1 MGAGDRDVVGEGGG
15 EGEEGGLMFFGM
27 HRILQ
32 MFVFVFVFV

>member
-1 MGAGDRDVVGEGGG
+1 MGAGDSLRDGVGEGGG
-15 EGEEGGLMFFGM
+15 EGGLMFFGM